1 MLSEGRTKKNKE
13 EGGENKMEVI
23 LREKIKTEREK
34 ADITG
39 WR

>member
-1 MLSEGRTKKNKE
+1 MLIEGRTKKNKE

-34 ADITG
+34 TDITG